1 MLRYSLG
8 RLNISSILAVTRKPP
23 TMLQFQEGKEAWR
36 RQRLPTAVIPKMAFV
51 TDISGGTETQ
61 NHCTS
66 SAESLSSWRHF
77 LLFLDDFEGC
87 NKRSSLE
94 LSRLFTIFI
103 RILDSVRIARVSVS
117 NKTDPLKELVC
128 PIKSIQQLCTHNRC
142 ILTESVCQIKLIHLQ
157 S

>member
-77 LLFLDDFEGC
+77 LLFLDC

-94 LSRLFTIFI
+94 LTLFI
-103 RILDSVRIARVSVS
+103 RILDSVRIALDSVRMALQPTTTQKVICS
-117 NKTDPLKELVC
+117 PVKTDSTAV
-128 PIKSIQQLCTHNRC
+128 
-142 ILTESVCQIKLIHLQ
+142 
-157 S
+157 